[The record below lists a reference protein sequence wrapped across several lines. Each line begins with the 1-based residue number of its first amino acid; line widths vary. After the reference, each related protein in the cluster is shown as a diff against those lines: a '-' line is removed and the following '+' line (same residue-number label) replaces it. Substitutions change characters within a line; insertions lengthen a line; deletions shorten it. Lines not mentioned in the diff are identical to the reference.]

1 MDIKAFLTKPKKV
14 EKPKE
19 EEAPQIDAKVTEY
32 VSGLP
37 QQNFTLAPKQKPKV
51 DKKPIIIAA
60 SIVGVL
66 LLGSIIAFI
75 FWPKG
80 DNSKRNN
87 PNPGPEVVEEEPEDE
102 EDEESLNKK
111 LAQKFNTIMS
121 FGRNTTSDKSIIS
134 WAPNSD
140 TTIYTKLNFGHR
152 IQIATV
158 SLSSVKENVSN
169 LTTDDVQ
176 KLDNN
181 TCNAIFGRACGNV
194 TDDMVG
200 TWSKIDATKVKDK
213 YVNLFG
219 ALPDELTLTD
229 IKGCPHIFFDPTA
242 DFVGIAYQCG
252 TGPSTSVMTY
262 KYKYTYSIDDRYA
275 YVYFTAGTAKPHENG
290 AVYDLYGDLYQTDF
304 KRTIDDQE
312 YNLTDKNYENFKKY
326 RMTFY
331 KSDHNFIYKNVIE
344 EVEEEVEIKESDD

>member
-1 MDIKAFLTKPKKV
+1 MLMDIKAFLTKPRKA

-32 VSGLP
+32 VNGLP
-37 QQNFTLAPKQKPKV
+37 TQNFTLAPKQKPKT

-80 DNSKRNN
+80 NSTEQNK

-102 EDEESLNKK
+102 EDEEALNTK
-111 LAQKFNTIMS
+111 LAQKFNTVMS
-121 FGRNTTSDKSIIS
+121 FGFNSTSDKSATFS
-134 WAPNSD
+134 APNSD
-140 TTIYTKLNFGHR
+140 TTIYTKLNFGDR
-152 IQIATV
+152 IQIASV
-158 SLSSVKENVSN
+158 SLSNTKDNVTN
-169 LTTDDVQ
+169 LTTEDLE
-176 KLDNN
+176 KLNDN
-181 TCNAIFGRACGNV
+181 TCNSVFKRACGNV
-194 TDDMVG
+194 SEEMING
-200 TWSKIDATKVKDK
+200 WKKIDAAKVKEK
-213 YVNLFG
+213 YINLFG
-219 ALPDELTLTD
+219 ALPEELTFTETS
-229 IKGCPHIFFDPTA
+229 GCPHIFFDPAAT
-242 DFVGIAYQCG
+242 FVGINSQCNTTPG
-252 TGPSTSVMTY
+252 TSITTY

-275 YVYFTAGTAKPHENG
+275 YVYFTAGTIKPHESG
-290 AVYDLYGDLYQTDF
+290 TVYDLYGDLYETDF
-304 KRTIDDQE
+304 KRTIDEQS

-344 EVEEEVEIKESDD
+344 EVEEEVEIKEE